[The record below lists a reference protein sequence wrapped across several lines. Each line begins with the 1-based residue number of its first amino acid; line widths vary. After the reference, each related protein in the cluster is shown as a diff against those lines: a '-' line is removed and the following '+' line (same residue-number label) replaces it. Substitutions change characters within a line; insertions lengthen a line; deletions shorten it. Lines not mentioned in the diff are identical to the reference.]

1 MNLREQARADL
12 AFTLKDEVNGFG
24 RAVVLIDPAGAEV
37 QVSGQTGDI
46 GLVIDPDTGTAV
58 AGRTAHISLAVDDI
72 NKAISEGAIDG
83 FPRGISDESRKP
95 WLCRFDDLEG
105 ATYTFK
111 LINTFPDRTLGLLT
125 CLVGAYRA
133 AI

>member
-12 AFTLKDEVNGFG
+12 SFTLKDDVNGFG
-24 RAVVLIDPAGAEV
+24 RAVVLIDPDGQQIELV
-37 QVSGQTGDI
+37 GQTGDI
-46 GLVIDPDTGTAV
+46 GLVIDPDTGTAIS
-58 AGRTAHISLAVDDI
+58 GRTAHISIGVDDI
-72 NKAISEGAIDG
+72 NAAITAGQISG
-83 FPRGISDESRKP
+83 FPRGISDETSKP
-95 WLCRFDDLEG
+95 WICRFDDLEG

-125 CLVGAYRA
+125 CLIGAYRG